1 MPFGFP
7 AFVLPFLEH
16 PPTDADDPELNR
28 QIRGERIRMLFAPTV
43 PVSIVSALASVALA
57 VAVADQTGRHWAIAW
72 ATLCVMASVL
82 RLLHLRSYVRSSR
95 RDHPLWLSSLTAM
108 CALHGASWGL
118 VGVLM
123 PVQDMVTTS
132 VLAATLVGACAVC
145 TFTLQAHFRPNLA
158 INLPMLMPAGLALFA
173 REDAY
178 GFFGGL
184 GLLSLMALM
193 LFESRRAERRITELL
208 WLRFTTD
215 RIARERTHALV
226 LAQRHSAVKDQFL
239 ATMSH
244 EMRTPLHGIL
254 GLARLLHERLPDRP
268 GVLAESR
275 HQVELIERAG
285 DHLLHI
291 INDVLDFSRIEAG
304 KLHIQHAAFDLRVLL
319 DEVIGL
325 QAVTAQEKGLSLLTN
340 VSLPTPCWVSGDAAR
355 LRQMLHNLVG
365 NAIKFTDMGE
375 VRVRVSLPGQPTA
388 DTVCFQV
395 ADTGVGIPPDQ
406 QALIFDA
413 FHQVDGSFM
422 RRHKGTG
429 LGLTITREIARAMQ
443 GDVHCTSEVGRGSVF
458 TLSVP
463 LQATSASAVLPAIA
477 STPPSVSA
485 PRAPLPPQA
494 TLIGRVLLVEDNPVN
509 ALVAEATLTRLGL
522 GVTRVEDGREALGLL
537 CQPERAFDLVL
548 MDLQMPELDGME
560 ATRRLR
566 QWEHERGV
574 EPIAVVALTANAL
587 SSDRAHCLSAGMDD
601 HLAKPFRA
609 DELQAVLQ
617 RHLPAPIASAG

>member
-72 ATLCVMASVL
+72 ATLCVMASAL

-95 RDHPLWLSSLTAM
+95 RDDPLWLSSLTTM

-215 RIARERTHALV
+215 RIARERTQALV

-429 LGLTITREIARAMQ
+429 LGLT
-443 GDVHCTSEVGRGSVF
+443 
-458 TLSVP
+458 LSVP
-463 LQATSASAVLPAIA
+463 LQSTSASAVLPAIA

-522 GVTRVEDGREALGLL
+522 DVTRVEDGREALGLL

-560 ATRRLR
+560 ATRLLR

-587 SSDRAHCLSAGMDD
+587 SSDRARCLSAGMDD

-609 DELQAVLQ
+609 DELQTVLQ